1 MKKNRRKM
9 PKKGLNLRIDAIA
22 AAQKNAEIK
31 REVLGTLQKWR
42 KIADPE
48 EYEEERAALAGWRKF
63 VSAVMA
69 MPEEC

>member
-9 PKKGLNLRIDAIA
+9 LQKGLDLRIDVIA
-22 AAQKNAEIK
+22 GAQKNAEIK
-31 REVLGTLQKWR
+31 REVLGTLQRWG

-48 EYEEERAALAGWRKF
+48 KYEDELAALAGWRKF